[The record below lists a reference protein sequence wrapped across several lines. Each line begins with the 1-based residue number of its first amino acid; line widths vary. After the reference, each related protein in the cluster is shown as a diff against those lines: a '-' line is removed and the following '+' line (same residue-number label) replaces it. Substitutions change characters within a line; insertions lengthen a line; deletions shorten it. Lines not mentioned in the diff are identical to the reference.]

1 MTRTFKIIA
10 ILSHK
15 WISMATLTP
24 SFPTLSWI
32 SESLKAIGHFF
43 QHRQQSKDFKFIL
56 EDITQKIFISDLW
69 SLGIVTGMN
78 FATPWLIVCWQPHC
92 ITRQFC
98 WYNKTLFQ
106 GIWIKKAFALDHYV
120 IMSMM
125 LSCANQQ

>member
-32 SESLKAIGHFF
+32 SESLKTIGHFF

-69 SLGIVTGMN
+69 SLGIVTRHEFCNPMAYCLL
-78 FATPWLIVCWQPHC
+78 ATTLYYKTV
-92 ITRQFC
+92 C

-120 IMSMM
+120 IISMM